1 MKTLIKNCNIVNHRS
16 DLMEQFDIL
25 IEDKTIVKI
34 AKNINE
40 TYDNFIDAMGM
51 YVLPGLV
58 DAHCHLREPGY
69 EYKEDIAS
77 GALSAI
83 HGGFTAIA
91 CMPNTNPVIDNE
103 SLIEYIY
110 KRSKEVGLAKV
121 YPIAALSKNQEGK
134 QLTEIGILNKAGA
147 IAFSDDGNPVDS
159 ASFMK
164 KALIYANTYDCLIIS
179 HCEDKDIVEN
189 GDINEG
195 YMSTTLGLNGIASP
209 AEDVMVY
216 RDVRLAEYTN
226 SKLHIAHVSTRQSV
240 EVIRQAKKRGVK
252 VTCETCPHYFTLTD
266 KACDGFNTL
275 AKVNPPLRSDDDV
288 QAIKEGLKDGTID
301 IIVTDHAPHHIDEK
315 NVEFT
320 YASNGIVGFETAF
333 SLAYTHL
340 VKTNIIT
347 LSQLVEKMSYN
358 PAKILNIEVRKIEK
372 GKIADLIIV
381 DLNNKYTIDINKFKS
396 KSKNSPFNGFEVY
409 GEIKNVFVEGKKI
422 I

>member
-1 MKTLIKNCNIVNHRS
+1 MKTLIKNCNIVNSKS
-16 DLMEQFDIL
+16 DLMKQFDIL
-25 IEDKTIVKI
+25 IEDKRIIKI
-34 AKNINE
+34 AKNINAP
-40 TYDNFIDAMGM
+40 YDNFIDAMGM
-51 YVLPGLV
+51 YALPGLV

-83 HGGFTAIA
+83 HGGFTSIA
-91 CMPNTNPVIDNE
+91 CMPNTNPVVDNE

-110 KRSKEVGLAKV
+110 KRSNEVGLSKV

-159 ASFMK
+159 ASFMN
-164 KALIYANTYDCLIIS
+164 KALIYANTFDCLIIS
-179 HCEDKDIVEN
+179 HCEDKSIVEN

-195 YMSTTLGLNGIASP
+195 YMSTTLGLNGIPSP

-226 SKLHIAHVSTRQSV
+226 SKIHIAHVSTRQSV
-240 EVIRQAKKRGVK
+240 EVVREAKKRGGK

-275 AKVNPPLRSDDDV
+275 AKVNPPLRNEDDV

-315 NVEFT
+315 NVEFA

-358 PAKILNIEVRKIEK
+358 PAKILNIEVGKIEK
-372 GKIADLIIV
+372 GKIADLILV
-381 DLNNKYTIDINKFKS
+381 DLNKKYTIDINKFKS

-409 GEIKNVFVEGKKI
+409 GEIKNVFVEGRKVI
-422 I
+422 

>member
-1 MKTLIKNCNIVNHRS
+1 MRTLIKNCYIVNGMNNITKQS
-16 DLMEQFDIL
+16 DLL
-25 IEDKTIVKI
+25 IENKIIVKI
-34 AKNINE
+34 DRDIDEN
-40 TYDNFIDAMGM
+40 YDEIIDATGLYIM
-51 YVLPGLV
+51 PGLI

-77 GALSAI
+77 GTLSAVR
-83 HGGFTAIA
+83 GGFTSIA

-110 KRSKEVGLAKV
+110 KRSDEINLAKV
-121 YPIAALSKNQEGK
+121 YPIAALSKKQEGK
-134 QLTEIGILNKAGA
+134 ALTEIGMLKDAGA
-147 IAFSDDGNPVDS
+147 IAFSDDGNPVVS

-164 KALIYANTYDCLIIS
+164 KALMYAKSHNSLIIS
-179 HCEDKDIVEN
+179 HCEDKEIVEN

-195 YMSTTLGLNGIASP
+195 YMSTILGLNGIASP

-226 SKLHIAHVSTRQSV
+226 STIHIAHVSTRQSV
-240 EVIRQAKKRGVK
+240 DVIRQAKRRNVK

-266 KACDGFNTL
+266 KACDNFNTL

-288 QAIKEGLKDGTID
+288 QAIKEGLQDGTID
-301 IIVTDHAPHHIDEK
+301 LIVTDHAPHHIDEK
-315 NVEFT
+315 NIEFE

-340 VKTNIIT
+340 VKTNILT

-358 PAKILNIEVRKIEK
+358 PAKILNISGGEIKE

-381 DLNNKYTIDINKFKS
+381 DLNKKYTIDINKFKS
-396 KSKNSPFNGFEVY
+396 KSNNSPFNGFEVY
-409 GEIKNVFVEGKKI
+409 GEIKNVFVEGKKVI
-422 I
+422 